1 MSDNFNR
8 DSAWELV
15 KKYNE
20 EPFHLHHAVT
30 VEGVMRYYAEKHGYD
45 PDFWGLAGLLH
56 DVDFEKWPEEHCKKA
71 PELLA
76 EINTPEELV
85 HAVCSHGYGIC
96 VDVEP
101 THEMENFY
109 LLQMSSQVLSAQR
122 LYSDRLAAARIW
134 MLSRLRR
141 NSRTRSL
148 QQAAIEM

>member
-76 EINTPEELV
+76 EINTPEGSFMQYV
-85 HAVCSHGYGIC
+85 A
-96 VDVEP
+96 
-101 THEMENFY
+101 TATA
-109 LLQMSSQVLSAQR
+109 SA
-122 LYSDRLAAARIW
+122 
-134 MLSRLRR
+134 
-141 NSRTRSL
+141 
-148 QQAAIEM
+148 

>member
-56 DVDFEKWPEEHCKKA
+56 DVDFEKWPEEH
-71 PELLA
+71 L
-76 EINTPEELV
+76 N
-85 HAVCSHGYGIC
+85 CSLRSIH
-96 VDVEP
+96 
-101 THEMENFY
+101 
-109 LLQMSSQVLSAQR
+109 QRSSFMQSVATATASA
-122 LYSDRLAAARIW
+122 
-134 MLSRLRR
+134 
-141 NSRTRSL
+141 
-148 QQAAIEM
+148 